1 MRQVKPRAVLGA
13 LVLAAG
19 LPMAGMSILP
29 ASVQASTPQQHA
41 HISCYNSAGLCTEVG
56 NSEEVFGQ
64 DHYVGHDEPGVHFF
78 SDQPGAGNEFQSQ
91 LTLPSNP
98 PITNPNQPG
107 KSYTFELNSGSWYG
121 MTLCDTTSYPE
132 QVSTCKPDSDS
143 NIVDPTVSTK
153 HPGAA
158 FMELQFYPPGWIQWP
173 AWQVAVGTGSCD
185 PTKWCAALNID
196 SLLEDPIAG
205 TTQNATC
212 AAKVGIETI
221 NFAFLTLNG
230 KATGPANP
238 FDATTAGTFTP
249 NPKRDLFMNS
259 GDKLAVTVHDTPAGL
274 QTIIKDNTSGQTG
287 WMTASKANG
296 FAHIQYDPTGTS
308 CNAIPYAFHP
318 MYSTSSEKTILPWGA
333 DQDNIAFTDE
343 IGHAQLCHG
352 PVSVPASQFGLD
364 SSGNP
369 IACPAGDSEESGI
382 NSEPTDSEDNFC
394 FPGSE
399 APRIH
404 VTMCTDT
411 NTGFD
416 GQTYQTVWPDGNT
429 ALHPT
434 SWQFSS
440 PLTGSAYNVRY
451 SRAVFEVD
459 LPDIESTAA
468 VDPCNRSTGAHCT
481 HFPLTDDGQPVAFYP
496 FFSTS
501 STGASCRWQFG
512 NHIPGSAN
520 DFGQNAQYG
529 TLLNANYYLFGGG
542 GVSVTRFNVFRKILS
557 TNPC

>member
-1 MRQVKPRAVLGA
+1 MRHLKSRTVLGA
-13 LVLAAG
+13 LVLAGALPVGG
-19 LPMAGMSILP
+19 LSVLP
-29 ASVQASTPQQHA
+29 AGVKAASPQQHA
-41 HISCYNSAGLCTEVG
+41 HISCYNSSGLCTEVG
-56 NSEEVFGQ
+56 NSEEVFGE

-78 SDQPGAGNEFQSQ
+78 SDQPGAGNQFQSQ

-98 PITNPNQPG
+98 PLTNPNQPG
-107 KSYTFELNSGSWYG
+107 KAYTFELNSGSWYG

-143 NIVDPTVSTK
+143 NIVDPTVSPK

-173 AWQVAVGTGSCD
+173 AWQIAVGTGSCD

-196 SLLEDPIAG
+196 SLLEDPVAG
-205 TTQNATC
+205 TLQNATC
-212 AAKVGIETI
+212 AAKVGVETI

-238 FDATTAGTFTP
+238 LDATTAGTFTP
-249 NPKRDLFMNS
+249 NPARDLFMSS
-259 GDKLAVTVHDTPAGL
+259 GDNLAVTVHDTAAGL
-274 QTIIKDNTSGQTG
+274 QTIIKDKTSGQTG
-287 WMTASKANG
+287 SMTASKANG
-296 FAHIQYDPTGTS
+296 FAHIQYDPSGTS

-352 PVSVPASQFGLD
+352 TAPIPASQFGLD

-369 IACPAGDSEESGI
+369 ITCPSANFEEIRRQLRADGS
-382 NSEPTDSEDNFC
+382 DDDFC

-404 VTMCTDT
+404 VSMCTDT

-434 SWQFSS
+434 SWQVGS

-459 LPDIESTAA
+459 LPDIEFDS
-468 VDPCNRSTGAHCT
+468 RS
-481 HFPLTDDGQPVAFYP
+481 QPVQSIDRRELHALP
-496 FFSTS
+496 AD
-501 STGASCRWQFG
+501 GRWPAG
-512 NHIPGSAN
+512 R
-520 DFGQNAQYG
+520 
-529 TLLNANYYLFGGG
+529 LL
-542 GVSVTRFNVFRKILS
+542 SVLQHQHNGCQLPLAVWQPHPRLS
-557 TNPC
+557 E

>member
-1 MRQVKPRAVLGA
+1 MGPVKSRALIGAAALAAVLP
-13 LVLAAG
+13 VAG
-19 LPMAGMSILP
+19 LSGGS
-29 ASVQASTPQQHA
+29 ASVQAASTGHA
-41 HISCYNSAGLCTEVG
+41 HISCYNSSALCAEVG
-56 NSEEVFGQ
+56 NSAEVFGR

-78 SDQPGAGNEFQSQ
+78 SDQPGAGNRFQSQ
-91 LTLPSNP
+91 LKLPVDP
-98 PITNPNQPG
+98 PASNPNQPG
-107 KSYTFELNSGSWYG
+107 KSYAFELNSGSWYG

-132 QVSTCKPDSDS
+132 QVSTCAPDSNK
-143 NIVDPTVSTK
+143 NIVDPAISPK

-196 SLLEDPIAG
+196 SLLEDPVAG
-205 TTQNATC
+205 TLQNSTC
-212 AAKVGIETI
+212 ASKVGIETI

-230 KATGPANP
+230 TSTGPANP
-238 FDATTAGTFTP
+238 LDATTAGTFTP
-249 NPKRDLFMNS
+249 NPARDLFMNS
-259 GDKLAVTVHDTPAGL
+259 GDNLAVTVHDTANGL
-274 QTIIKDNTSGQTG
+274 QTIIKDNSTGQTG
-287 WMTASKANG
+287 SMTASKANG
-296 FAHIQYDPTGTS
+296 FAHIQFDPTGTS
-308 CNAIPYAFHP
+308 CNAIPYDFHP

-343 IGHAQLCHG
+343 IGHAQLCQG
-352 PVSVPASQFGLD
+352 PAHIQASQFGLD
-364 SSGNP
+364 GSGNP
-369 IACPAGDSEESGI
+369 VTCPSANFEEFGV
-382 NSEPTDSEDNFC
+382 NSEPTDSEDDFC

-404 VTMCTDT
+404 VSMCTDT

-416 GQTYQTVWPDGNT
+416 GQTYQPVWADGNT

-434 SWQFSS
+434 PYQFSS
-440 PLTGSAYNVRY
+440 PMTGSSYNIRY

-468 VDPCNRSTGAHCT
+468 VDPCNRSTGAQCT
-481 HFPLTDDGQPVAFYP
+481 HNPLTDDGQPVVFYP
-496 FFSTS
+496 FFSTT
-501 STGASCRWQFG
+501 STGADCRWQFG

-520 DFGQNAQYG
+520 DFNRNAEYG
-529 TLLNANYYLFGGG
+529 PLLNATYILFGGG
-542 GVSVTRFNVFRKILS
+542 GTSVTRFNTFRKILS

>member
-1 MRQVKPRAVLGA
+1 MRPAKSRALWGTLA
-13 LVLAAG
+13 LAAA
-19 LPMAGMSILP
+19 LPVAGMSTF
-29 ASVQASTPQQHA
+29 AGAAQAATSAKHA
-41 HISCYNSAGLCTEVG
+41 NISCYNSAGLCTEVG
-56 NSEEVFGQ
+56 NNAEVFGA

-78 SDQPGAGNEFQSQ
+78 SDQAGAGNEFQSQ
-91 LTLPSNP
+91 LTLPVDPPASNP
-98 PITNPNQPG
+98 NAPG
-107 KSYTFELNSGSWYG
+107 KSYAFELNSGSWYG

-132 QVSTCKPDSDS
+132 QVSTCKADSDS
-143 NIVDPTVSTK
+143 NIVDPTVSPK

-173 AWQVAVGTGSCD
+173 TWQVAVGTGSCD
-185 PTKWCAALNID
+185 PSKWCAALNID
-196 SLLEDPIAG
+196 SLLEDPVAG

-212 AAKVGIETI
+212 ASRVGVETI

-230 KATGPANP
+230 KSTGPANP
-238 FDATTAGTFTP
+238 IDSTTATFTP
-249 NPKRDLFMNS
+249 DAKRDLFMTP
-259 GDKLAVTVHDTPAGL
+259 GDNLSVTVHDTASGL
-274 QTIIKDNTSGQTG
+274 QTIIKDKTSGQTG
-287 WMTASKANG
+287 SMTASKANG

-333 DQDNIAFTDE
+333 DQDNISFTDE
-343 IGHAQLCHG
+343 IGHSQLCHG
-352 PVSVPASQFGLD
+352 PVPVPASQFGLD

-369 IACPAGDSEESGI
+369 ITCPAGDSEGSGV
-382 NSEPTDSEDNFC
+382 NSQPTDGDDDFC

-399 APRIH
+399 ASRLH
-404 VTMCTDT
+404 VSMCTDT

-416 GQTYQTVWPDGNT
+416 GQTYQPVWADGNT

-434 SWQFSS
+434 PWQIGS

-459 LPDIESTAA
+459 LPDIESTAE
-468 VDPCNRSTGAHCT
+468 VDPCDRSTGAHCT
-481 HFPLTDDGQPVAFYP
+481 HFPLTDSGQPVAFYP
-496 FFSTS
+496 FFSTV
-501 STGASCRWQFG
+501 STSAGCRWQFG
-512 NHIPGSAN
+512 NHIPGSTN

-529 TLLNANYYLFGGG
+529 SLLNANYILFGGG
-542 GVSVTRFNVFRKILS
+542 GASVTRFNVFRKILS

>member
-41 HISCYNSAGLCTEVG
+41 HISCYNSSGLCTEVG
-56 NSEEVFGQ
+56 NSEEVFGE

-98 PITNPNQPG
+98 PLTNPNQPG

-205 TTQNATC
+205 TLQNATC

-238 FDATTAGTFTP
+238 LDATTAGTFTP

-369 IACPAGDSEESGI
+369 IACPAGNSEESGI

-468 VDPCNRSTGAHCT
+468 VDPCNRSTGAYCT

-542 GVSVTRFNVFRKILS
+542 GASVTRFNVFRKILS

>member
-1 MRQVKPRAVLGA
+1 MRATKSRALWGVFALAAVLP
-13 LVLAAG
+13 V
-19 LPMAGMSILP
+19 AGMSGFAGSAQA
-29 ASVQASTPQQHA
+29 ASSTKHMN
-41 HISCYNSAGLCTEVG
+41 ISCYNSAGLCTEVG
-56 NSEEVFGQ
+56 NSEEVFGE

-78 SDQPGAGNEFQSQ
+78 SDTPGAGNEFQSQ
-91 LTLPSNP
+91 LKLPVNPPASNP
-98 PITNPNQPG
+98 NEPG

-143 NIVDPTVSTK
+143 NILSPTISPK
-153 HPGAA
+153 HVGGA

-173 AWQVAVGTGSCD
+173 TWQTAVGTGSCD

-196 SLLEDPIAG
+196 SLLEDPVAG

-212 AAKVGIETI
+212 AGRVGVETI

-230 KATGPANP
+230 KSTGPANP
-238 FDATTAGTFTP
+238 IDSTLATFTP
-249 NPKRDLFMNS
+249 DAKRDLFMS
-259 GDKLAVTVHDTPAGL
+259 PGDNLAVTVRDTPAGL
-274 QTIIKDNTSGQTG
+274 QTIIKDKTSGQTG
-287 WMTASKANG
+287 SMTASRANG
-296 FAHIQYDPTGTS
+296 FGHIQYDPTGTS
-308 CNAIPYAFHP
+308 CNVIPYAFHP
-318 MYSTSSEKTILPWGA
+318 MYSTSSEQTILPWAA
-333 DQDNIAFTDE
+333 DQDNIAFVDE

-352 PVSVPASQFGLD
+352 PVPIPASQFGLD

-369 IACPAGDSEESGI
+369 ITCPTGDEEGSGLD
-382 NSEPTDSEDNFC
+382 SQPTDGDDNFC

-399 APRIH
+399 ASVLH
-404 VTMCTDT
+404 VGMCTDT

-416 GQTYQTVWPDGNT
+416 GQTYQPVWPDGNT

-434 SWQFSS
+434 SWQIGS
-440 PLTGSAYNVRY
+440 PLTGSSYNVRY

-468 VDPCNRSTGAHCT
+468 VDPCNRSTGANCT
-481 HFPLTDDGQPVAFYP
+481 HFPLTDSGEPVAFYP
-496 FFSTS
+496 FFSTVETS
-501 STGASCRWQFG
+501 AGCRWQFG
-512 NHIPGSAN
+512 NHIPGSTN

-529 TLLNANYYLFGGG
+529 SLLNANYILFGGG